1 MTMLE
6 EPECQENY
14 GNNVGFESEAY
25 GFKVTGKFSW
35 PDMVL
40 LGDEVGDNIDM
51 TVGGHI
57 VGNQFLC
64 ENFCIA
70 QIK

>member
-1 MTMLE
+1 
-6 EPECQENY
+6 
-14 GNNVGFESEAY
+14 
-25 GFKVTGKFSW
+25 
-35 PDMVL
+35 MVL

-64 ENFCIA
+64 ENCCIA